1 MVQQKKQSFEKQ
13 VAVQSLI
20 IALVPSVI
28 LLLLLAVSDI
38 SFYLKLL
45 IVILVLTVIA
55 VGTLFIWRRVRNQLR
70 ATTNIVEALIT
81 GDTAMKPNSNIEQG
95 ALYELNQVINEAS
108 FKLSEQRL
116 LSKEHHLAMSKV
128 LEHINVAVISVDEAN
143 LITLVNPKAK
153 SMFNIQ
159 EEVTGL
165 PAASLGID
173 KSIFAGPVN
182 KVVPFTLGNVQK
194 KVFLQT
200 ETYQLHHQ
208 KHTLLF
214 LNDVQKLLQ
223 NEERTAWQRLL
234 RVLSHE
240 INNSLTPISSIGE
253 SLMAVLKN
261 DKLDEEDKT
270 DLIDGLAIMTARA
283 QSLDNFLR
291 QYQTLTKLPEPNKK
305 PISVKQLFEQQKAFF
320 TDLNIQCTDC
330 PDISVYADQEQLA
343 QVFINLF
350 KNAKQACDGN
360 NAEVTVRWHTENRF
374 LTIEIQDNGQ
384 GIKNTDNLFVPFY
397 TTKQTGSGI
406 GLVLSRQIMFNH
418 GGDLTLTNA
427 PDQQGAI
434 ATLLLPVLN

>member
-1 MVQQKKQSFEKQ
+1 MNKQQKQSFEQKI
-13 VAVQSLI
+13 ATQSLTI
-20 IALVPSVI
+20 TLVPAVI
-28 LLLLLAVSDI
+28 LLILLFISDVSI
-38 SFYLKLL
+38 YLKIL
-45 IVILVLTVIA
+45 ITIFVTTVIA

-95 ALYELNQVINEAS
+95 ALYELNQVINDAS
-108 FKLSEQRL
+108 FKLAEQRL

-128 LEHINVAVISVDEAN
+128 LEHINVAVISVDQAN

-165 PAASLGID
+165 PASALGID
-173 KSIFAGPVN
+173 KSVFAGHVN
-182 KVVPFTLGNVQK
+182 KVLPFTIGNVNK

-200 ETYQLHHQ
+200 ETYQLHQQ
-208 KHTLLF
+208 KHTILF

-223 NEERTAWQRLL
+223 NEERVAWQRLL

-253 SLMAVLKN
+253 SLLSVLKN
-261 DKLDEEDKT
+261 DLIDEEART
-270 DLIDGLAIMTARA
+270 DLADGLAVMTSRA
-283 QSLDNFLR
+283 QSLDSFLK
-291 QYQTLTKLPEPNKK
+291 QYQSLTKLPEPNKK
-305 PISVKQLFEQQKAFF
+305 PISLKQLFEQQKAFF
-320 TDLNIQCTDC
+320 SQLDIQCTHC
-330 PDISVYADQEQLA
+330 PDISIYADEDQLA

-350 KNAKQACDGN
+350 KNAEQAIHHQTPQ
-360 NAEVTVRWHTENRF
+360 VKVHWFTENQF

-384 GIKNTDNLFVPFY
+384 GIQNTDNLFVPFY
-397 TTKQTGSGI
+397 TTKQDGSGI

-427 PDQQGAI
+427 ADNKGAI
-434 ATLLLPVLN
+434 ATLVLPILN